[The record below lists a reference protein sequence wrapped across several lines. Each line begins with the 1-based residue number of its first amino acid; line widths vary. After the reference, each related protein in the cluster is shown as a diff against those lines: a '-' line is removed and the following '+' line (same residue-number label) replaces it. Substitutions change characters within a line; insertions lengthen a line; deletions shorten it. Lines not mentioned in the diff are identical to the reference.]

1 MNGGNMS
8 IWSESRNT
16 IPAIFKYKNRGHA
29 VTSATRSLRQ
39 AAEILRAG
47 AEFPRPADRLI
58 CIRVQPPCICTQPR
72 FGRALPFCRP
82 AQASCSPA
90 QTLCIPVW
98 PSCRRAQLSG
108 RLTSASAMAKLRQ
121 NKIVRGF
128 IMPPIIHNYTH
139 GRTRI
144 SLLPRPFHRSAS
156 AAL

>member
-1 MNGGNMS
+1 MS
-8 IWSESRNT
+8 IWSESRNI
-16 IPAIFKYKNRGHA
+16 IPAIFRCKNRGHA

-47 AEFPRPADRLI
+47 AQFPRPAARLMY
-58 CIRVQPPCICTQPR
+58 IRVQPPCSCTQPH
-72 FGRALPFCRP
+72 FGRTLPFCRP

-98 PSCRRAQLSG
+98 PSCRPAQPSG
-108 RLTSASAMAKLRQ
+108 RLTPASAIAKLRQ

-128 IMPPIIHNYTH
+128 IMPPMIHNYTN

-144 SLLPRPFHRSAS
+144 SLLPHPFHRSAS